1 MAPKTKKS
9 PAEARAQAE
18 EEVAKMLARARD
30 LQFRSQCNDI
40 KMAMKS
46 YPELAPSVI
55 AHLTSLGVDWGKVGC
70 PQGSVKTAE
79 LPLLASVVGPVS
91 EVGTSSAGSVHE
103 DSTCSAKSHCGEIED
118 EAFTDA
124 SKDALPTCYTEVRI
138 LSVRVMKSYLK
149 MAEPVVFSDH
159 AVRALAPMG
168 KKVVPKQTMLEL
180 WEFVFGQA
188 SDEAIAAAWHAP
200 GAYAKHLAKLSG
212 ARGRLAR
219 DLVLPPTW
227 PKDGIYQL
235 RSEGGVLHLHSR
247 LLNIE
252 VPIPLKYLEE
262 VDLATIHVQVNF
274 SERSAIVADA
284 SGRLRRQAS
293 ILMLEGQSMAAERR
307 DEDKGADQTV
317 KEETIGEPEQVTTE
331 AAEAAET
338 SPSSAPEANERP
350 ADEPQPPLPPEL
362 AALVGS
368 TEVKDAAGA
377 GQQAD
382 TQAIVKE
389 EVATKRVGKVKSEAR
404 PKKASGSKAAAK
416 QQAAKQPPAKRQR
429 VKG

>member
-1 MAPKTKKS
+1 MAPKMRKS
-9 PAEARAQAE
+9 AAEARAQAE

-46 YPELAPSVI
+46 YPELSPSAI
-55 AHLTSLGVDWGKVGC
+55 AHLTSLGVDWGRVGC
-70 PQGSVKTAE
+70 PQGSLRKSE
-79 LPLLASVVGPVS
+79 LPLLAAVVGATS
-91 EVGTSSAGSVHE
+91 EGNQSSSGSVHD
-103 DSTCSAKSHCGEIED
+103 DSMGSAKSHCGEFED

-124 SKDALPTCYTEVRI
+124 SKDALPSCYTEVRI

-149 MAEPVVFSDH
+149 MSEPVVFSDH

-168 KKVVPKQTMLEL
+168 KKVVAKQTMLEL

-200 GAYAKHLAKLSG
+200 GAYAKHLEKLNG

-219 DLVLPPTW
+219 DMVLPPNW

-235 RSEGGVLHLHSR
+235 RSEGGKLHLQSR

-262 VDLATIHVQVNF
+262 VDLATVRVQVNF

-293 ILMLEGQSMAAERR
+293 ILMLEGQSMAAES
-307 DEDKGADQTV
+307 DDKDKTDKTV
-317 KEETIGEPEQVTTE
+317 KEEPIGEPQLTTRI
-331 AAEAAET
+331 AEAAES
-338 SPSSAPEANERP
+338 SPSSAPEADERP

-362 AALVGS
+362 AALVGN
-368 TEVKDAAGA
+368 TMVEDAAGA
-377 GQQAD
+377 SQKGGSQA
-382 TQAIVKE
+382 TEKE
-389 EVATKRVGKVKSEAR
+389 DAAKKCVGRVKSEAR
-404 PKKASGSKAAAK
+404 PKKTCGSKPAAK
-416 QQAAKQPPAKRQR
+416 QQAVKQPPAKRQR
-429 VKG
+429 VKA